1 MIKELVVWN
10 HQFGR
15 SLDKLT
21 FFVHLLGNG
30 NVLKEIVE
38 PGMAGALI
46 FTKEF
51 QLGDPTINALELWGA
66 EYQENNAILLNSE
79 DREVLTQICQR
90 EKCPINFVGVVTGNG
105 FVTLIEDKA
114 DKRPMSYYDRDN
126 REQWDDVPF
135 DMHLSDV
142 LGEMPRKEYKLAR
155 HKKTF
160 KPLTIDGTAS
170 SCLDRVLS
178 LMTVGSKRFL
188 TNKVDRCVSGLVV
201 QQQCCGPLLTPL
213 VDYAATQVSHFDT
226 CGIATSIGTQPAKG
240 LISPECGARMSV
252 AEALSNLVFIG
263 ISELADVKCSGN
275 WMWAAKL
282 PGEGAKMY
290 DACQA
295 MCTMMKELNIAVDGG
310 KDSLSMA
317 ARVAGESVKSPGTL
331 VISTYAPCPDVR
343 LRITPDLKSPYLK
356 QVGELIWITIEE
368 KFRLGGTAL
377 AQTFKQ
383 QGNDCPDLTNTKGLK
398 DAFDV
403 TQKLLKNG
411 ALLAGHDISDGGL
424 VVCLVEMAIAG
435 TCGIQIDLKEASKKY
450 NESDLVK
457 LLFAEECGWVL
468 ECSKDNL
475 KTVLKEFNS
484 YGVNAIHIGSSTGF
498 GMSSLIRITAGNE
511 VIIDTTTLAV
521 TKKWE
526 KTSYELEKLQMN
538 PECAESEYKS
548 FDYRTG
554 PKYHL
559 SFNPD
564 EALKLLRAPASL
576 HKVAVVREEGING
589 DREMVA
595 ALMRANFEVHDVT
608 MTDLMSK
615 KTTLDNYRGI
625 AFPGGFSY
633 ADTLG
638 SAKGWASTIIN
649 NTLLKTQ
656 FNHFKNRSETFSI
669 GVCNGC
675 QLMSLLGWVG
685 DVTEFQSLPNVCLD
699 HNTSGR
705 FECRWSSVQIGD
717 TNAMMLRRMKGTT
730 IGCWI
735 AHGEGK
741 FEFRSKQVLR
751 QLKDTKCIAMQYV
764 DDDMK
769 PTEVYPMNPNGSIEG
784 IAGLCSAD
792 GRHLALMPHP
802 ERSCEMYQWPY
813 LGDVQ
818 CDSCPWQSMFNE
830 AQIWCNEH

>member
-1 MIKELVVWN
+1 M
-10 HQFGR
+10 
-15 SLDKLT
+15 
-21 FFVHLLGNG
+21 
-30 NVLKEIVE
+30 LKEIVE
-38 PGMAGALI
+38 PGMAGAVI

-66 EYQENNAILLNSE
+66 EYQENNAILLNPE

-105 FVTLIEDKA
+105 FVTLIEDKEDA
-114 DKRPMSYYDRDN
+114 SYYDREHRD
-126 REQWDDVPF
+126 QWADVPF

-155 HKKTF
+155 MRKTF
-160 KPLTIDGTAS
+160 KPLDIHGSAG
-170 SCLDRVLS
+170 SCLDQVLS

-213 VDYAATQVSHFDT
+213 VDYAATQVSFFDT

-240 LISPECGARMSV
+240 LLDPACGARMSV

-295 MCTMMKELNIAVDGG
+295 MCTMMKQLNIAVDGG

-343 LRITPDLKSPYLK
+343 LRVTPDLKSPYK
-356 QVGELIWITIEE
+356 QQIGELVWISIEDQ
-368 KFRLGGTAL
+368 FRLGGSAL
-377 AQTFKQ
+377 AQTFQQ
-383 QGNDCPDLTNTKGLK
+383 QGDDCPDLTNTSGLK
-398 DAFDV
+398 AAFNV
-403 TQKLLKNG
+403 TQQLVKNG
-411 ALLAGHDISDGGL
+411 TLLAGHDISDGGL
-424 VVCLVEMAIAG
+424 IVCLIEMAIAG
-435 TCGIQIDLKEASKKY
+435 TCGLAIDLLEASKKY
-450 NESDLVK
+450 KEVNLIK
-457 LLFAEECGWVL
+457 LMFAEECGWVL
-468 ECSKDNL
+468 ECSKENL
-475 KTVLKEFNS
+475 KLVVGKFEGT
-484 YGVNAIHIGSSTGF
+484 GVNALHIGSSVGF
-498 GMSSLIRITAGNE
+498 GMSSAIRITSGKE

-526 KTSYELEKLQMN
+526 RTSFELEKLQMN

-548 FDYRTG
+548 LDYRTG

-559 SFNPD
+559 TFSPD
-564 EALKLLRAPASL
+564 DALKLLRVPMTL

-589 DREMVA
+589 DREMIA

-608 MTDLMSK
+608 MTDLMSM

-649 NTLLKTQ
+649 NSMLMKQ
-656 FNHFKNRSETFSI
+656 FQHFKNRQETFSI

-685 DVTEFQSLPNVCLD
+685 DLNVCLD

-705 FECRWSSVQIGD
+705 FECRWSSVHIPD
-717 TNAMMLRRMKGTT
+717 TNAIMLRRMKGTT
-730 IGCWI
+730 IGCWV

-741 FEFRSKQVLR
+741 FEFRSNEVLT
-751 QLKDTKCIAMQYV
+751 QLKDTKCIAMQFV

-769 PTEVYPMNPNGSIEG
+769 PTEIYPMNPNGSIDG

-802 ERSCEMYQWPY
+802 ERSLDMHQWPY
-813 LGDVQ
+813 QGDVS
-818 CDSCPWQSMFNE
+818 CNACPWQSMFNE
-830 AQIWCNEH
+830 AQIWCNED